1 MSRRDRRNKRSES
14 PARPDSPPRDPGSP
28 ILKGTILL
36 TALALVA
43 SAVFFWQITR
53 PTSFLSAILQ
63 VEYSRL
69 LPPEKG
75 KPRADGGPTWE
86 TVYQQYQERLRKEPV
101 TQRHFAVSDLLDAVV
116 EVERGRRLAGEAV
129 GKMQSRFAVDGD
141 NAISRLAFGALVDA
155 GAAGKSATER
165 FDEWRRVVEQPGVAK
180 VSALYNKEYD
190 DVFADVLSGYIKRL
204 DVRANL
210 VKYMD
215 HFLIADHYAA
225 LPMIQ
230 ARLAKLA
237 DELSAAGK
245 TTEAES
251 CRRWFVRAC
260 LGLMEYE
267 PDAGTRLLCADLAGR
282 CVPEGDPLH
291 VALARLRDKYVRM
304 ASGFPTDL
312 THLGRAPSV
321 SFDLHQDMTSQLFVT
336 VTYAAEGAGCVF
348 MLLLASV
355 FAVSSRQIP
364 VTRAKTHDTMAPT
377 AAAKTTWIFPPL
389 MVILQTITLGTS
401 MSKNALS
408 EVHVVCWLIGVAALG
423 STTALFGSAMTEGG
437 QETRARQLAIG
448 FFWTLCLTLI
458 VLVAKKLAPM
468 PLIFGM
474 GMTGPLIVGGFLTA
488 LLVAALWYRTASLA
502 TIARVCCA
510 TWLACMGCALCG
522 LAVTAY
528 SDSHWQTTTAEG
540 RRDEFTARL
549 GAQWRDTYG
558 IKLSVDQAPTTG
570 ASQ

>member
-1 MSRRDRRNKRSES
+1 M
-14 PARPDSPPRDPGSP
+14 
-28 ILKGTILL
+28 
-36 TALALVA
+36 
-43 SAVFFWQITR
+43 
-53 PTSFLSAILQ
+53 Q

-116 EVERGRRLAGEAV
+116 EVERGRRPAGEAV
-129 GKMQSRFAVDGD
+129 GKMQSRLTVDQD
-141 NAISRLAFGALVDA
+141 NAISRLAYGALVDA
-155 GAAGKSATER
+155 GAMGKSAPER
-165 FDEWRRVVEQPGVAK
+165 FDEWRRIVEQPGQAK

-230 ARLAKLA
+230 ARLSKLA
-237 DELSAAGK
+237 DELNAAGK
-245 TTEAES
+245 STEAEI
-251 CRRWFVRAC
+251 CRRWVVRAC

-267 PDAGTRLLCADLAGR
+267 PDAGTRLLCVDLAGR
-282 CVPEGDPLH
+282 CLPEGDPLH
-291 VALARLRDKYVRM
+291 VALARLRDKFVRM

-312 THLGRAPSV
+312 THLARAPSV

-336 VTYAAEGAGCVF
+336 ASYAAEGAGCVF
-348 MLLLASV
+348 MLLLTCV
-355 FAVSSRQIP
+355 FAMFSRQTP

-377 AAAKTTWIFPPL
+377 AAAKRIWILPPL
-389 MVILQTITLGTS
+389 MVIIQTINLGTS
-401 MSKNALS
+401 MSKSTLS

-423 STTALFGSAMTEGG
+423 STTVLFASAMTEGG
-437 QETRARQLAIG
+437 HETRARQLAIG

-458 VLVAKKLAPM
+458 VLVAKMLTPTRH
-468 PLIFGM
+468 IIGM
-474 GMTGPLIVGGFLTA
+474 GISGPLIIGFLLTT
-488 LLVAALWYRTASLA
+488 LLVAALLYRAASLA
-502 TIARVCCA
+502 WIARICSSM
-510 TWLACMGCALCG
+510 WLACMSCALLG

-528 SDSHWQTTTAEG
+528 SDSDWQASTADG

-549 GAQWRDTYG
+549 GAQWLDTYV
-558 IKLSVDQAPTTG
+558 INLSDDKAPTSGT
-570 ASQ
+570 SQ